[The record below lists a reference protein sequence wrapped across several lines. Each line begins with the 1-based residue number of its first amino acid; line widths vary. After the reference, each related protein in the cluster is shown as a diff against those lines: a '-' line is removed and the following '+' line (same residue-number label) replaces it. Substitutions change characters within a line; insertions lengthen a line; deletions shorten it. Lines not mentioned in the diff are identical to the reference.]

1 MQLDVPRLEQE
12 LIRTHTIG
20 AIYYTPR
27 TDSTNR
33 LARVFVA
40 GMEPGPFLVVT
51 DYQEE
56 GRGRHGRTWLAP
68 AGTSLLTSVAVPIDQ
83 VRSSDVVLVAAVA
96 VCRAVESQTGL
107 HAGLKWPN
115 DVLVGGRKV
124 SGILVELIHLGRA
137 QWAIVGTGI
146 NVNFDPRRV
155 DGIPPTATSLQT
167 ELGQSA
173 SREALL
179 VAYVRELV
187 LLLAES
193 ARAPGTIF
201 DEWKRRL
208 QTLGQNVTVHD
219 ASGDWS
225 AVALDVQRDGGLV
238 VRDAHDRQRVVYAA
252 DVSLATS

>member
-1 MQLDVPRLEQE
+1 MLPRL
-12 LIRTHTIG
+12 
-20 AIYYTPR
+20 
-27 TDSTNR
+27 
-33 LARVFVA
+33 
-40 GMEPGPFLVVT
+40 
-51 DYQEE
+51 
-56 GRGRHGRTWLAP
+56 GRIAY
-68 AGTSLLTSVAVPIDQ
+68 
-83 VRSSDVVLVAAVA
+83 
-96 VCRAVESQTGL
+96 
-107 HAGLKWPN
+107 KWPN

-124 SGILVELIHLGRA
+124 SGILVELIHSGRA

-146 NVNFDPRRV
+146 NVNFDPRSV

-225 AVALDVQRDGGLV
+225 AVALNVQRDGGLV
-238 VRDAHDRQRVVYAA
+238 VRDAHDRQPVVYAS
-252 DVSLATS
+252 DVSPATS